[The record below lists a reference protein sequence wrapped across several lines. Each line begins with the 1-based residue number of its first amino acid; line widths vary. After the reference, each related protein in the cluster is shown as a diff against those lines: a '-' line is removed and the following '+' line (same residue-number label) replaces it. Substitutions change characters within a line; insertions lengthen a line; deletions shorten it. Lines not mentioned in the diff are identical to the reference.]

1 MRLCGS
7 FVRLG
12 KVTILAETP
21 DYIIVNKPAG
31 IIVHQGQQH
40 LNPDTLVNGLL
51 LRYPELVGIG
61 DDPLRPGIVHR
72 LDQDVSGVL
81 VVARTQMM
89 FQHLKSQ
96 WQQHLVRK
104 HYLALVH
111 GRLTQPDGEIRFSIA
126 RSSQQFTKMAAR
138 PDASGKAA
146 VTRYTVLKQFQR
158 YALLDVEILTGRHH
172 QIRVHLNAIGH
183 PIVGEQVYKPK
194 KFTSRLQ
201 PGRPFLH
208 SAYLSFILP
217 NGVMVGYSAP
227 LPDTLQAIL
236 DGLH

>member
-1 MRLCGS
+1 MKPCAS
-7 FVRLG
+7 FVKLG
-12 KVTILAETP
+12 PVTILAETP

-31 IIVHQGQQH
+31 IIMHQGDQH
-40 LNPDTLVNGLL
+40 PQPDTLANALVA
-51 LRYPELVGIG
+51 RYPEITAVGE
-61 DDPLRPGIVHR
+61 DPLRPGIIHR

-81 VVARTQMM
+81 VVARTQAM

-111 GRLTQPDGEIRFSIA
+111 GTMTQPDGEIKFSIA
-126 RSSQQFTKMAAR
+126 RSTQQFTKMAAR
-138 PDASGKAA
+138 PDDSGKTA

-183 PIVGEQVYKPK
+183 PIVGEQIYKPK

-208 SAYLSFILP
+208 SASLSFALA
-217 NGVMVGYSAP
+217 NGTIVGYSAP
-227 LPDTLQAIL
+227 LPDVLQAIL